1 MARKPFKCSKCDRSF
16 SMAAHLARHRN
27 TMHAPGR
34 RAASAKK
41 AKARATQQM
50 ANRLGVRRGS
60 SNLQGMSLDDL
71 MNLIDA
77 ARAEARQRLAEV
89 ESLIG

>member
-1 MARKPFKCSKCDRSF
+1 
-16 SMAAHLARHRN
+16 
-27 TMHAPGR
+27 MHAPGR

-41 AKARATQQM
+41 AKRKATQQM
-50 ANRLGVRRGS
+50 TNRLGVRTGS
-60 SNLQGMSLDDL
+60 SGLQSMSLDDL